1 MFSALMLMF
10 APIFHAAPMGPF
22 VMMIL
27 SLAVVGF
34 ILWLIVTYIPMPAP
48 IKQVIIVLVVILV
61 ILWLCRS
68 FGLF

>member
-1 MFSALMLMF
+1 
-10 APIFHAAPMGPF
+10 
-22 VMMIL
+22 MMIL
-27 SLAVVGF
+27 GLAVIGF
-34 ILWLIVTYIPMPAP
+34 ILYLIVTYIPMPPP

>member
-1 MFSALMLMF
+1 MFSALMLMSSP
-10 APIFHAAPMGPF
+10 AFHAAPMGPF
-22 VMMIL
+22 IMMIL
-27 SLAVVGF
+27 GLAVIGF
-34 ILWLIVTYIPMPAP
+34 ILYLIVTYIPMPPP